1 MDLRRPVA
9 LAVVVDGSEED
20 SPVRTIAVVYS
31 PGLGGRWHVRNV
43 GLNPGPS
50 RRFVHLFI
58 GEPAEDLI
66 SEVRRL
72 GLPHHVVPFA
82 SRSDLPLAVLRTRKI
97 LRTHRVTT
105 VHAHGMQGT
114 TVGLLSALLAGIV
127 ERIHTRH
134 HGSGNHDGIERR
146 GLWYDRLNN
155 RLSTRIIATSQTT
168 RRCLVEFEGVAA
180 ERVRILG
187 YRFEFDHFR
196 EVSPTRIDAVRQA
209 HDIPGD
215 RHVVGMI
222 SRFVDLK
229 GIEYGIEAFR
239 RYLNEVPHAL
249 LVLANAVGPHGPAI
263 REALST
269 LPPDSHR
276 EVAFEPDAGALY
288 GTFDLMLHLPVNETY
303 EGWGQTYVEPLAAGV
318 PLVCTRSGI
327 ANEAHVDGRHC
338 LFVPFRDAEATH
350 SAMVRI
356 ARDANL
362 RQHLVD
368 HGPEVIGRF
377 SFDPSEDLLGPVYD

>member
-1 MDLRRPVA
+1 LR
-9 LAVVVDGSEED
+9 LAVEIDDPEEAR
-20 SPVRTIAVVYS
+20 SVRTIAVVYS
-31 PGLGGRWHVRNV
+31 RGLGGRWHVRNV
-43 GLNPGPS
+43 GLDPGPD

-58 GEPAEDLI
+58 GHPADDLVA
-66 SEVRRL
+66 EVRRL

-82 SRSDLPLAVLRTRKI
+82 SRSDLPSAVLRTRRF
-97 LRTHRVTT
+97 LRSHEVTT

-114 TVGLLSALLAGIV
+114 TVGLLGALLSRIG

-134 HGSGNHDGIERR
+134 HGSGNHDVGERR

-155 RLSTRIIATSQTT
+155 RLSTRIIATSETT
-168 RRCLVEFEGVAA
+168 RQCLVELEGVDPD
-180 ERVRILG
+180 RVRILG
-187 YRFEFDHFR
+187 YRFEFDYFR
-196 EVSPTRIDAVRQA
+196 EVSRARIDAVRRT
-209 HDIPGD
+209 HDIPDD

-222 SRFVDLK
+222 SRFVALK

-239 RYLNEVPHAL
+239 RYLDEVPRAL
-249 LVLANAVGPHGPAI
+249 LVLANAVGPHGPAL
-263 REALST
+263 REALAT

-276 EVAFEPDAGALY
+276 EVAFEPDVGALY

-327 ANEAHVDGRHC
+327 ATEDHVDGRHC
-338 LFVPFRDAEATH
+338 LFVPFRDAGSTH
-350 SAMVRI
+350 EAMVRMS
-356 ARDANL
+356 RDPTL

-377 SFDPSEDLLGPVYD
+377 SFDPAEDLLGPVYD